1 MYVAGWSQGDR
12 NSYLSATDFY
22 YGTSCFSHYKRAFW
36 WRLKIKTHSWRRARG
51 GGWVSIL
58 GRKSSIFVFM
68 IRNRLS
74 ISAVE
79 GGVSRIE
86 FTPISKRQKILLEV
100 AIVPN

>member
-36 WRLKIKTHSWRRARG
+36 WRLKIKTHSWRGARG

-68 IRNRLS
+68 IRNRLA
-74 ISAVE
+74 IYAIE
-79 GGVSRIE
+79 GWVIANGI
-86 FTPISKRQKILLEV
+86 
-100 AIVPN
+100 